1 MNLIICTTPLQ
12 SLIASKIIDEYFDED
27 FIGIMISPIKN
38 SKYDYYSNKLK
49 NKCTHFFSYDMDVR
63 DGKINY
69 INKLIRIK
77 YIGKSLKDI
86 DKIFV
91 SSIDG
96 VNIQLFISSIKSGQ
110 RKIITFDDGLANLDR
125 SSFLYSNNRNFLSLL
140 GRLLGNKLDLESLKK
155 SSLKHYTIY
164 RSNKNIIDRLSYI
177 SLINRE
183 QDNVEVNIY
192 NKEKREVRI
201 LIGQPVYELLEI
213 NSRDMLYKNVSL
225 MEYVVKKFCIEYYI
239 PHPRERYIVS
249 GVNYIETELI
259 IEDYFLNNLQEDVN
273 YVIYTFFSSAL
284 LFLLNFKNIQVI
296 SLKPRDIGEKISSS
310 YEILNDNNINI
321 IEI

>member
-1 MNLIICTTPLQ
+1 
-12 SLIASKIIDEYFDED
+12 
-27 FIGIMISPIKN
+27 
-38 SKYDYYSNKLK
+38 
-49 NKCTHFFSYDMDVR
+49 
-63 DGKINY
+63 
-69 INKLIRIK
+69 
-77 YIGKSLKDI
+77 I

-192 NKEKREVRI
+192 N
-201 LIGQPVYELLEI
+201 
-213 NSRDMLYKNVSL
+213 
-225 MEYVVKKFCIEYYI
+225 ME
-239 PHPRERYIVS
+239 
-249 GVNYIETELI
+249 
-259 IEDYFLNNLQEDVN
+259 
-273 YVIYTFFSSAL
+273 
-284 LFLLNFKNIQVI
+284 
-296 SLKPRDIGEKISSS
+296 
-310 YEILNDNNINI
+310 
-321 IEI
+321 